1 MMASAGMVAL
11 PGWAKGWSPETL
23 GNPDL
28 PSFFPA
34 DEKAVLTAVADTF
47 IPATG
52 EDIGALDVEVQEFL
66 ERLFADCYETDVQQ
80 NIKTQFKALNTSA
93 RLTYGT
99 DFAQSDQQQ
108 REALLLDMSRSDIP
122 SQAEFFELLKRETIR
137 GFLTSRKVLRDYYD
151 YVVAPGH
158 FYGCVDLN
166 ET

>member
-1 MMASAGMVAL
+1 M
-11 PGWAKGWSPETL
+11 
-23 GNPDL
+23 
-28 PSFFPA
+28 
-34 DEKAVLTAVADTF
+34 
-47 IPATG
+47 
-52 EDIGALDVEVQEFL
+52 QEFL